1 MMALLMRENE
11 NLLTDLKI
19 AKTFWQRSKGLLGK
33 PELSEQEGLWI
44 HSCNSIHTFF
54 MKFPIDCIFLDKKMQ
69 VVAVEKNIKP
79 GKLILPKWRA
89 STVVEVSAGLSEK
102 LNIKV
107 GEQLHVGA

>member
-1 MMALLMRENE
+1 
-11 NLLTDLKI
+11 
-19 AKTFWQRSKGLLGK
+19 
-33 PELSEQEGLWI
+33 
-44 HSCNSIHTFF
+44 
-54 MKFPIDCIFLDKKMQ
+54 MQ

-89 STVVEVSAGLSEK
+89 STVVEVTAGLSEK